1 MRQQISTKFE
11 HKSNKCFFVEY
22 RNETRRYYFYQN
34 PQRSDTP
41 MEKQEQDTQNVLD
54 AIRTIEKA
62 SNSYGNDLFIQY
74 ESAAK

>member
-1 MRQQISTKFE
+1 M
-11 HKSNKCFFVEY
+11 
-22 RNETRRYYFYQN
+22 
-34 PQRSDTP
+34 
-41 MEKQEQDTQNVLD
+41 LD

>member
-41 MEKQEQDTQNVLD
+41 MEEQERDTQNVIIKYHTLVTQEP
-54 AIRTIEKA
+54 RRL
-62 SNSYGNDLFIQY
+62 NRLR
-74 ESAAK
+74 